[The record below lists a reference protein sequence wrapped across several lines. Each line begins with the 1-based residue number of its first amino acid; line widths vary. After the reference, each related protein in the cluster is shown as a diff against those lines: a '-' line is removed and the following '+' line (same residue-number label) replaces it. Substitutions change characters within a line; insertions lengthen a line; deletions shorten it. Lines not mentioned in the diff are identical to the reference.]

1 MEKNVEIPLK
11 LVGISREADES
22 STWWLCFSCKKKAH
36 TLTSAWRDKTPSDLS
51 CQAKCVPLVRLI
63 PLYPDLQRRYYSC
76 FLSSIF
82 VPNEKKIVRWEVLW
96 LPLGRR
102 WFEKSKVIWDQFCVL
117 SRTEMLCFIFL
128 TPEAVDLLK
137 VSGSQR
143 DWRFRKEN
151 LKYIDSGS
159 PHLMIKQWMN
169 SWLSSYSFYFM

>member
-1 MEKNVEIPLK
+1 MRALPDGCVFPVKKGHIH
-11 LVGISREADES
+11 
-22 STWWLCFSCKKKAH
+22 WLQ
-36 TLTSAWRDKTPSDLS
+36 LGDKTPSDLS
-51 CQAKCVPLVRLI
+51 CQAKCVPLVRLS
-63 PLYPDLQRRYYSC
+63 PLYTDLQRRYHSC

-82 VPNEKKIVRWEVLW
+82 VPNEKKIVRWEVLC

-102 WFEKSKVIWDQFCVL
+102 WFETSKVIWPQFCVL

-128 TPEAVDLLK
+128 TQEAVNLLK
-137 VSGSQR
+137 VSGSQW
-143 DWRFRKEN
+143 DWRFLKEN